1 MCSTN
6 GIWIL
11 VKGYLKSKLTG
22 FLLKMKQKSNSVS
35 FIVYPKILLFIYGLT
50 FAWEKNLSCDNL
62 VRIVKKLEG
71 LC

>member
-50 FAWEKNLSCDNL
+50 FAWAMNYICPK
-62 VRIVKKLEG
+62 RI
-71 LC
+71 